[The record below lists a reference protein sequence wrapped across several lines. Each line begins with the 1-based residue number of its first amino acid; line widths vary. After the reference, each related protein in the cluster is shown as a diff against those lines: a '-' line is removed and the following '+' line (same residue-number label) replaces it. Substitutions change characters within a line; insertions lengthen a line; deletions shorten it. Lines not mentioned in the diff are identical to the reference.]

1 MANLTHF
8 DQLDTSP
15 YTNRVDFEHELDS
28 DITIRGTEN
37 IENIK
42 YSTEY
47 SRDHLMTSPLVS
59 QTRRHRPVRLADS
72 SPRAHFST
80 SNIQNLIDL
89 DDYYE
94 DEDDEDYYPTSS
106 DADETDDGFPT
117 DGLEESH
124 GLIQRIQPDVT
135 TMEKVVI
142 LSTFIGTALGI
153 VIGYV
158 LFLSESE

>member
-47 SRDHLMTSPLVS
+47 SRDHLMSFGFTNKKTQTS
-59 QTRRHRPVRLADS
+59 
-72 SPRAHFST
+72 
-80 SNIQNLIDL
+80 
-89 DDYYE
+89 
-94 DEDDEDYYPTSS
+94 
-106 DADETDDGFPT
+106 
-117 DGLEESH
+117 
-124 GLIQRIQPDVT
+124 
-135 TMEKVVI
+135 
-142 LSTFIGTALGI
+142 
-153 VIGYV
+153 
-158 LFLSESE
+158 